1 MCASECTSNAVLF
14 WCSAQYST
22 ACQNGT
28 CNSFVQSF
36 GWFHETYALFSP
48 FNKQNNKSSCEKSSQ
63 FFKTVRESHQEL
75 LLWFGSIWYNFS
87 CLLLSL
93 LPFHWFISLFC
104 SAAGLP
110 AKYRMIF
117 AKFVIV
123 HGGWLRHIYQRSQNS
138 FYLCFK
144 INNLFYYRHFF
155 FSPVILYFLSF
166 EWHTLCLDDRREK
179 KLMWKYLWSV
189 GRTRETWKSC
199 KFKAFIKIAAQVHKS
214 LSETHTKKLRI
225 RFRMTFN
232 CRAFFFVVRI
242 LFEFWQG
249 FRYAP
254 WNECVVLEWHKFDGC
269 CVSTKKFP
277 NDNETHVHYV
287 CVCASHLNLSLPLQM
302 RKFLLSKWLQHVMSR
317 AMAWMGK

>member
-1 MCASECTSNAVLF
+1 MIQFFVFVVVSVTVPLIYFALLLGSRP
-14 WCSAQYST
+14 
-22 ACQNGT
+22 ACQISNDIRKIRNCARWLT
-28 CNSFVQSF
+28 AAYISTLSKFI
-36 GWFHETYALFSP
+36 LFMFS
-48 FNKQNNKSSCEKSSQ
+48 NQQ
-63 FFKTVRESHQEL
+63 F
-75 LLWFGSIWYNFS
+75 I
-87 CLLLSL
+87 LLS
-93 LPFHWFISLFC
+93 S
-104 SAAGLP
+104 
-110 AKYRMIF
+110 
-117 AKFVIV
+117 
-123 HGGWLRHIYQRSQNS
+123 
-138 FYLCFK
+138 
-144 INNLFYYRHFF
+144 FF
-155 FSPVILYFLSF
+155 FSRHIVPFIVWMAHIVL
-166 EWHTLCLDDRREK
+166 RRQKGK
-179 KLMWKYLWSV
+179 KLMWKYWWSV

-242 LFEFWQG
+242 LLEFWQG
-249 FRYAP
+249 FRYAS
-254 WNECVVLEWHKFDGC
+254 WNECVVLKWHKFDGC